1 MIITSFLSFVI
12 FHVLF
17 RNPLH
22 AVDLD
27 LDVAA
32 GGNRIGDL
40 VDGFFVDL
48 HAVDREAGAGVQ
60 LLVADVTLEVLGLL
74 VLDQDLF
81 VVELPVAVPGIK
93 LMSGS
98 WSDF

>member
-1 MIITSFLSFVI
+1 MFTSFLPLVL

-17 RNPLH
+17 GDALH

-32 GGNRIGDL
+32 RGYRVGDL

-48 HAVDREAGAGVQ
+48 HAVNRETGTCVQ
-60 LLVADVTLEVLGLL
+60 LLVADVTLKVLGLL

-81 VVELPVAVPGIK
+81 IIELPVAVPGK
-93 LMSGS
+93 K
-98 WSDF
+98 